1 MRSSLT
7 SPISIENSNVAESA
21 VVNASPLIFLSRAG
35 LLDLLQL
42 LSSEIIVPEVVASEI
57 EVRGKSD
64 PTAHAI
70 ANTSWLV
77 VTQTPQVPPQIQ
89 AWGLGPG
96 ESSVLAWAHAH
107 PGSEAIID
115 DLAGRR
121 CAAALNIPVRGT
133 LGLALIAKQ
142 RGRIPS
148 ARRVL
153 EQLRQRGMYLSEHT
167 MDEALARVG
176 E

>member
-1 MRSSLT
+1 
-7 SPISIENSNVAESA
+7 VAERA

-42 LSSEIIVPEVVASEI
+42 LSPEIIVPEIVATEI
-57 EVRGKSD
+57 EVRGESD
-64 PTAHAI
+64 PTAQAI
-70 ANTSWLV
+70 ANTPWVV
-77 VTQTPQVPPQIQ
+77 VTQTPSVPTQIQ

-96 ESSVLAWAHAH
+96 ESSVLAWAHLH
-107 PGSEAIID
+107 PGSHAILD
-115 DLAGRR
+115 DLAARR
-121 CAAALNIPVRGT
+121 CASAFGIPVRGT

-142 RGRIPS
+142 RGHIPS

-153 EQLRQRGMYLSEHT
+153 EQLRQGGMYLSDHV
-167 MDEALARVG
+167 MDQALSRVG

>member
-1 MRSSLT
+1 M
-7 SPISIENSNVAESA
+7 AERA

-42 LSSEIIVPEVVASEI
+42 LSSEIVVPEIVSAEI
-57 EVRGKSD
+57 EIRGKDD
-64 PTAHAI
+64 PTAQAI
-70 ANTSWLV
+70 ANTAWLV
-77 VTQTPQVPPQIQ
+77 VTQTPPVPTQIQ
-89 AWGLGPG
+89 SWGLGPG

-115 DLAGRR
+115 DLAARR
-121 CAAALNIPVRGT
+121 CAAAFNIPVRGT

-153 EQLRQRGMYLSEHT
+153 EQLRQGGMYLSDQV
-167 MDEALARVG
+167 MNEALTLAG